1 MWAGGTGHDVSPDRL
16 GGNKLGPSVPL
27 LDILRR
33 ARFPEQRKQ
42 PFRERRETQTQ
53 QQATY
58 THTHTH
64 THTHTRTHT
73 RTHTCVHAPHL
84 IIKTY
89 PELYLGGML
98 EIYIY
103 IYIYRHTHT
112 DTYPHP

>member
-16 GGNKLGPSVPL
+16 GGNKLGPSVLL

-58 THTHTH
+58 THTHA
-64 THTHTRTHT
+64 

-103 IYIYRHTHT
+103 IDIYTHTHRYIHT
-112 DTYPHP
+112 SLKC